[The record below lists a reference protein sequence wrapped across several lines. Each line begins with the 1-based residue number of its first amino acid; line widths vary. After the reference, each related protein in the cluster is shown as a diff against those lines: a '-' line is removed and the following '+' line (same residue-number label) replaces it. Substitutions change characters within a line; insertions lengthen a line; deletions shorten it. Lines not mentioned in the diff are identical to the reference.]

1 VGLSHDSPQPRAT
14 NLGPQ
19 QRLTPPHGRVRS
31 RHVSRESDIPQGLKS
46 ESEPPWESAG
56 PLDIQSG
63 PPRLVQDLHVCKPD
77 PWNGI
82 RTPRMGSGPP
92 TMGSQGLRTEHT
104 QALNMTQAEVRRRHM
119 SGPSLVGSGPVCIYS
134 CSPLR
139 QRPDAATWHT
149 ARGLSQR
156 AEPSMTPLDHARLRI
171 HYGYHVCL
179 SIPLIGGVH
188 SPRYADRAVIYHYS
202 YVSAI
207 NAAWTT
213 VIKTPGDCSGVT
225 SINYSH
231 NVFLLLCSWARMS
244 GLSILVCAFP

>member
-1 VGLSHDSPQPRAT
+1 VQARPLEWDPD
-14 NLGPQ
+14 
-19 QRLTPPHGRVRS
+19 PPH
-31 RHVSRESDIPQGLKS
+31 
-46 ESEPPWESAG
+46 
-56 PLDIQSG
+56 
-63 PPRLVQDLHVCKPD
+63 
-77 PWNGI
+77 
-82 RTPRMGSGPP
+82 MGSGPP

-104 QALNMTQAEVRRRHM
+104 QALNMTQAEVRRRHV

-139 QRPDAATWHT
+139 RRPDAATWHT

-171 HYGYHVCL
+171 HYGYHVRL

-231 NVFLLLCSWARMS
+231 NVFLLLCSWAHMS